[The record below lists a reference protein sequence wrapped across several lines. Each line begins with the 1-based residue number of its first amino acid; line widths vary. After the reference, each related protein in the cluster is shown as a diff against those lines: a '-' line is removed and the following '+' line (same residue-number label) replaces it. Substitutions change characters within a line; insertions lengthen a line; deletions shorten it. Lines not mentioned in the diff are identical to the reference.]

1 METIMEEIKKRIGG
15 DVPEGKALILLVRGG
30 QIRRY
35 GDPLCVAMDGEK
47 LNQHCV
53 GASHGYSDVGFK
65 VVAIQ
70 KEKGVVSLRE
80 FLGEKLFRELVYK
93 SQMAL

>member
-1 METIMEEIKKRIGG
+1 MTIMEEIKKRIGG

-30 QIRRY
+30 EIRRY
-35 GDPLCVAMDGEK
+35 GDPLSVAMDGEM

-53 GASHGYSDVGFK
+53 GASHGYGDVGFR

-70 KEKGVVSLRE
+70 KEKGVVSSRE
-80 FLGEKLFRELVYK
+80 FVGEKLFREFAYESRMRL
-93 SQMAL
+93 